1 MEFNNG
7 FENYRLSDVNPKN
20 DKKSLGKMVKRYRRK
35 MFMSFVAIALVAA
48 LAGGALGAGIVKY
61 VDTGNTQVVNR
72 YLPLS
77 SDNNNFNLITNIVK
91 AVSPSVVGI
100 DTYINGY
107 GAYGYGGN
115 SYVEEGSGSGI
126 IIDSEGHIV
135 TNDHVVEGASKITV
149 NLSDG
154 RKFPAQLI
162 GKDSRTDLAVLKI
175 NATNLTPAKLGD
187 SSKLEVG
194 ELAVAIGNSLGD
206 SFAGTATAGIIS
218 GLNRNLQSDYGPVNL
233 IQTDAAIN
241 PGNSGGPL
249 VNSIGEVIGIT
260 SIKLTST
267 GDSSSGDP
275 FGLFQSQ
282 SVPLEGMGFA
292 IPINEA
298 KPIIEELIQKGYVE
312 RPVIG
317 ISVQQITRQQANQY
331 NIPVGLYIAQVQQGS
346 GADAAGLQAGDII
359 TAVDRTNVTTFNQL
373 ENILNKHNV
382 GDVISVTIW
391 RNGQTLTVNVKLSGS
406 NGQ

>member
-1 MEFNNG
+1 MEFNHD
-7 FENYRLSDVNPKN
+7 FENYSMPEARLKN
-20 DKKSLGKMVKRYRRK
+20 NKKSLGKMVKRYRRK
-35 MFMSFVAIALVAA
+35 MFLSFVVVALVAA
-48 LAGGALGAGIVKY
+48 LIGGAAGAGIMKY
-61 VDTGNTQVVNR
+61 ADMGKTQIVNR

-77 SDNNNFNLITNIVK
+77 SDNNNFSLITNIVK
-91 AVSPSVVGI
+91 TVSPSVVGI
-100 DTYINGY
+100 DTYTNGY
-107 GAYGYGGN
+107 GAYGN
-115 SYVEEGSGSGI
+115 SYVQEGSGSGI
-126 IIDSEGHIV
+126 IIDSQGHIV
-135 TNDHVVEGASKITV
+135 TNNHVVDGASKITV

-154 RKFPAQLI
+154 RKFPAQLV
-162 GKDSRTDLAVLKI
+162 GKDAKTDLAVLKI

-194 ELAVAIGNSLGD
+194 ELAVAIGNPLGD

-267 GDSSSGDP
+267 GSSSTQDP

-282 SVPLEGMGFA
+282 SVTLEGMGFA

-298 KPIIEELIQKGYVE
+298 KPIIDDLIKNGYVE
-312 RPVIG
+312 RPVMG
-317 ISVQQITRQQANQY
+317 VSVQQITKQLARQY

-359 TAVDRTNVTTFNQL
+359 TAVDGTSISTFNQL
-373 ENILNKHNV
+373 ENILNNHKV
-382 GDVISVTIW
+382 GDIISVTIW
-391 RNGQTLTVNVKLSGS
+391 RNGETITVNVKLMSS
-406 NGQ
+406 SSVQ